1 MTGLFE
7 QAETANLDRARPLA
21 ARMRPRNLDEF
32 VGQRHFLG
40 PGQLLRRI
48 LDADR
53 LSSAIFYGPP
63 GTGKTLTI
71 LALSRQLYGPSLM
84 KSRVLELNASDERGI
99 NVVRTKIKNFA
110 QYTVNKG
117 AEAKAAGFTCA
128 ECKQAGYTAREA
140 KAAGFSAEEG
150 HKAGYYS
157 ETRYDMSSGWCL
169 WVV

>member
-32 VGQRHFLG
+32 VGQQHFLG

-63 GTGKTLTI
+63 GTGKTS
-71 LALSRQLYGPSLM
+71 LAELIAGQTECVFER
-84 KSRVLELNASDERGI
+84 LNAAAAGVKELRELLESARDRLATGERRTLLFVDELHHFNRTQQDVLLPDVESG
-99 NVVRTKIKNFA
+99 VVRLIGA
-110 QYTVNKG
+110 CLLYTSPSP
-117 AEAKAAGFTCA
+117 
-128 ECKQAGYTAREA
+128 R
-140 KAAGFSAEEG
+140 
-150 HKAGYYS
+150 
-157 ETRYDMSSGWCL
+157 D
-169 WVV
+169 